1 MGCLDLVYFVVIM
14 NGFPSMCFNASIDL
28 RKRCPLSPFIFLLV
42 AEGLSMLI
50 KDAKR
55 KGDLKGIRISK
66 SFYISHLLF
75 VDDIRENKKSLN
87 IYYKAS
93 GMLINMNK
101 SVLPVNELADDVKTQ
116 ENFIFTIIML
126 IWLKR

>member
-1 MGCLDLVYFVVIM
+1 MGYLDLFSFVVMM
-14 NGFPSMCFNASIDL
+14 NGFPSGFFNASIDL
-28 RKRCPLSPFIFLLV
+28 RKRCPLSFFIFLLV

-75 VDDIRENKKSLN
+75 VDDILIFCNGSLREAEKLS
-87 IYYKAS
+87 
-93 GMLINMNK
+93 
-101 SVLPVNELADDVKTQ
+101 
-116 ENFIFTIIML
+116 
-126 IWLKR
+126 